1 MTAKVYQKLIN
12 ILQKL
17 EKLGAKINFQVM
29 KMTKEEGLDRLKL
42 RESSKKITGKGKQ
55 DRQEV

>member
-1 MTAKVYQKLIN
+1 
-12 ILQKL
+12 
-17 EKLGAKINFQVM
+17 
-29 KMTKEEGLDRLKL
+29 MTKEEGLDRLKL